1 IIDMSSGSKLS
12 VYKKSSIYE
21 RHLNRTKGT
30 EINQAAFS
38 FLFSEI
44 VRYTQKKVQG
54 IHELEKRC
62 VFSKKTKR
70 KCLMEILSRLN
81 AQGYRVGQKLLELI
95 TWREK
100 NSKREIRILGILQ
113 FIFSNV
119 WKTIFNK
126 QADALEK
133 SRENEDEYMIVDNEP
148 MVNKYISVPKEMA
161 QLNCAAFVAELY
173 LRRWFE
179 CINWEVVS
187 QRQIDIW
194 KIEGTTEEMDAI
206 ASKEV

>member
-1 IIDMSSGSKLS
+1 MSSGSRIS

-21 RHLNRTKGT
+21 RNLNRTKGT

-54 IHELEKRC
+54 IHELEKR
-62 VFSKKTKR
+62 
-70 KCLMEILSRLN
+70 LN
-81 AQGYRVGQKLLELI
+81 IQGYRVGQKLLELI
-95 TWREK
+95 AWREK
-100 NSKREIRILGILQ
+100 NFKREIRILGILQ

-133 SRENEDEYMIVDNEP
+133 SKENEDEYNEP
-148 MVNKYISVPKEMA
+148 MVNKYISVPKEMT
-161 QLNCAAFVAELY
+161 QLNCAAFVAGIVEAIMDGSRFPSKVTAHSVPTHVFPNRTVILIKINESVLEREKY
-173 LRRWFE
+173 L
-179 CINWEVVS
+179 
-187 QRQIDIW
+187 
-194 KIEGTTEEMDAI
+194 K
-206 ASKEV
+206 